1 MSESLFKT
9 LLVIALSISLIQTF
23 GLLADTFIT
32 WPDDVVFSF
41 YDVSS
46 INWLVNWMPGVLLL
60 ILSIKLSHNHLLIK
74 QGCLC
79 AGALLILIGTGSW
92 FMYEYAFALQR
103 FFSSLVNVVLLG
115 YVCIVVQQKKVKYVV

>member
-46 INWLVNWMPGVLLL
+46 INWLVNWMPCTIRELFEFGL
-60 ILSIKLSHNHLLIK
+60 
-74 QGCLC
+74 
-79 AGALLILIGTGSW
+79 
-92 FMYEYAFALQR
+92 
-103 FFSSLVNVVLLG
+103 
-115 YVCIVVQQKKVKYVV
+115 